1 MALILSEVIA
11 QRLRAERVRQELSLQ
26 GLADIIDVSK
36 GQISKLER
44 GDRELTFYW
53 ADKLCKG
60 LGYKYDEF
68 LRIIQDDLGA
78 SGKSELGDLPERN
91 VAKNATHSPRK
102 GRRIA
107 LNDGSLGFTTRDLPI
122 KGRINARGQLVILE
136 RGRPVGLTDRP
147 PQLAGDRHAFATL
160 APADGS
166 MSPCYKPGQQ
176 VYVSS
181 SAPLRP
187 GCGVL
192 VMCKD
197 GRALVRELVEV
208 TDKGVKVRAYGT
220 KPQTVVIASSI
231 IVTVMRILGSMDG
244 TF

>member
-11 QRLRAERVRQELSLQ
+11 QRLRAERMRQKLSLQ
-26 GLADIIDVSK
+26 DLADKIDVSK
-36 GQISKLER
+36 GQIGKLER

-68 LRIIQDDLGA
+68 LAIIKVA
-78 SGKSELGDLPERN
+78 PRTSGKSGLRFLPERA

-102 GRRIA
+102 RRQIA

-122 KGRINARGQLVILE
+122 KGRTDAKGQLYLE
-136 RGRPVGLTDRP
+136 GGRPVGLTDRP
-147 PQLAGDRHAFATL
+147 PQLAGDRHAFATF

-166 MSPCYKPGQQ
+166 MSPKYEPGQQ

-181 SAPLRP
+181 IAPLRP

-192 VMCKD
+192 VIYNG

-208 TDKGVKVRAYGT
+208 TDKGIKVRAYGAN
-220 KPQTVVIASSI
+220 PQTIVILASAIES
-231 IVTVMRILGSMDG
+231 VMRILGAMDG